1 MIRVWIFLSAF
12 FLLSQG
18 HAQTLLPDSI
28 ETRFKNLPRDSTYVL
43 ELNKLANEVMK
54 NNPELARKIATHV
67 TELAPELKFGNGYA
81 RALMLIGNS
90 YWLEGVYEFAQNYF
104 LLAARQY
111 QSIDDSVGLGQAYN
125 NVAEVYK
132 KMSDYGKAL
141 EYLNLSEQL
150 TKSETKTRPL
160 TYFNLGEVYMYL
172 KNLPKATEFIEKAL
186 LLAIKNNDNKVIG
199 YCYNGLGIINA
210 QQKKNKIAIDYFLRA
225 EKKWKEIGEIRLLIK
240 TYQDLSDVYR
250 TLKGYDKAEHY
261 LSLASEMSQLIKVPD
276 LLVSNYLKYSKL
288 DSARGRYDKALANMI
303 RHTTLKDSMYNLAKS
318 EQIARLQM
326 IFESETKTREN
337 QQLRA
342 EQELRETQLEQQ
354 WLIIYIISAGLLLT
368 GVMAWFLY
376 LQRHKFSSLNKTLQE
391 KNDEIGNQ
399 KLAIEMQA
407 TALIKLNEDLQELN
421 KNLESRIDERTKQL
435 TIQNQRLT
443 EYTFVN
449 AHKLRAPVS
458 SILGLINLVDEHK
471 PDELKIILAHLKTC
485 GNQLDVVTREIS
497 TNLEG
502 GIIDHDK

>member
-1 MIRVWIFLSAF
+1 MLT
-12 FLLSQG
+12 QG
-18 HAQTLLPDSI
+18 HTQTLLPDSI
-28 ETRFKNLPRDSTYVL
+28 QNRFNNSPRDSFYII

-67 TELAPELKFGNGYA
+67 TELAPEIKYNKGYS
-81 RALMLIGNS
+81 RALMLIGGS
-90 YWLEGVYEFAQNYF
+90 YWHEGVYEFAQNYF

-111 QSIDDSVGLGQAYN
+111 QSMGDSIGLGQSYN

-132 KMSDYGKAL
+132 KMGDYKKAL
-141 EYLNLSEQL
+141 EYLNLSAQL
-150 TKSETKTRPL
+150 TKRESKGIAL
-160 TYFNLGEVYMYL
+160 TYYNLGEAYLYL
-172 KNLPKATEFIEKAL
+172 KDLNKATEHIEEAL
-186 LLAIKNNDNKVIG
+186 LVAIKNNDNKVMG
-199 YCYNGLGIINA
+199 YCFNGLALINA
-210 QQKKNKIAIDYFLRA
+210 QQKKNGIAIDYFLRA

-240 TYQDLSDVYR
+240 TYQDLADVYR
-250 TLKGYDKAEHY
+250 VQKKYDSAEHY
-261 LSLASEMSQLIKVPD
+261 LSLAAEMSHLIKVPD

-303 RHTTLKDSMYNLAKS
+303 RHTSLKDSMYNLAKS

-354 WLIIYIISAGLLLT
+354 WLIIYIISGGLLLT
-368 GVMAWFLY
+368 GVMSWFLY
-376 LQRHKFSSLNKTLQE
+376 LQRHKFSSLNKVLKE

-458 SILGLINLVDEHK
+458 SILGLINLVDENK
-471 PDELKIILAHLKTC
+471 PEELKTILTHLKTC
-485 GNQLDVVTREIS
+485 GNQLDTVTREIS

-502 GIIDHDK
+502 GIIDHEK